1 MTSRPSCAVAA
12 RSVPRMPK
20 IRIASRSGRRTA
32 SASSAGRRGLCR
44 HKRPQALPRRPPLL
58 REMRDEQ
65 RRRHRHLPQHLH
77 HLHRFRLRPDQGRGR
92 LSLVHA
98 DRHRHHPRRPVLGLG
113 RRRGHPPAPGEED
126 PLHRL
131 LRLHHQQ
138 LQQSLG
144 HRLQQL
150 RRPRPEGGRLVDLDR
165 RLPAAGQARPGRAR
179 RRSAA
184 ARRGQPDDG
193 LHQLLRELR
202 PDRGADGLVGP
213 GADRLLHPGG
223 AALRHA

>member
-1 MTSRPSCAVAA
+1 MTSRPSCAAAA
-12 RSVPRMPK
+12 RSVRRMPK
-20 IRIASRSGRRTA
+20 MPHCVAVWEENRRRFFGRPA
-32 SASSAGRRGLCR
+32 
-44 HKRPQALPRRPPLL
+44 RPLPPQTPPGAAAPATPLY

-92 LSLVHA
+92 LSLLHA
-98 DRHRHHPRRPVLGLG
+98 DRHRHHAGGPVLGLG

-131 LRLHHQQ
+131 LRLHHHQ

-150 RRPRPEGGRLVDLDR
+150 RRPRPEGGRLVDLA
-165 RLPAAGQARPGRAR
+165 PPTSCGRASSPRSGSTPASRCSTR
-179 RRSAA
+179 R
-184 ARRGQPDDG
+184 AR
-193 LHQLLRELR
+193 
-202 PDRGADGLVGP
+202 
-213 GADRLLHPGG
+213 
-223 AALRHA
+223 